1 MCFFFF
7 FPFESA
13 SPKGKSVVL
22 CVAFSAEE
30 EARSATSELSG
41 SLLLLFCLR
50 GIIRSALR
58 VDTKHSQVSGSFV
71 LVGSIL
77 GEGGGSATQA
87 VCCHEELVQRSFYF
101 FSVNH
106 YVEVTM

>member
-1 MCFFFF
+1 MNMRFFFF

-41 SLLLLFCLR
+41 FVVVLLAKYRQECSARVSTQNTAKSLGHLFLLVPYWGR
-50 GIIRSALR
+50 
-58 VDTKHSQVSGSFV
+58 
-71 LVGSIL
+71 
-77 GEGGGSATQA
+77 
-87 VCCHEELVQRSFYF
+87 
-101 FSVNH
+101 
-106 YVEVTM
+106 